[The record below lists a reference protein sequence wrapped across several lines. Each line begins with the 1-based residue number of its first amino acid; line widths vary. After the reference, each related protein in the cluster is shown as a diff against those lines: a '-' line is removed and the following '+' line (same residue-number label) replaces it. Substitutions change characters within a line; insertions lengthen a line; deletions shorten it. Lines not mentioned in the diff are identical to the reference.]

1 MIYLRQTGSAL
12 VNQEVFELPGTR
24 HEFRVIRLWE
34 VPYQPLLDSPGLFPF
49 AVLSQES
56 NREMVLGEVA
66 RRIETIG
73 DHTNKNN
80 IAASTAILAG
90 LVLNKNTVS
99 KLLREDIMK
108 EPVVY
113 QDILSK
119 GEQKQAI
126 KLILPQLNRR
136 FRELAPN
143 IISQV
148 RGLSVEQ
155 LEELGEALLD
165 FQTEKDLE
173 KWLNESV

>member
-1 MIYLRQTGSAL
+1 
-12 VNQEVFELPGTR
+12 
-24 HEFRVIRLWE
+24 
-34 VPYQPLLDSPGLFPF
+34 LFPF
-49 AVLSQES
+49 AVLSIET

-66 RRIETIG
+66 RRIEEIG
-73 DHTNKNN
+73 DRTNKNN

-108 EPVVY
+108 ESVVY

-119 GEQKQAI
+119 GEQKEAI
-126 KLILPQLNRR
+126 KLILRLLNRR
-136 FRELAPN
+136 LGELAPN

-173 KWLNESV
+173 KWLKESV